1 MIKAAVLAMALL
13 GDQEDKEAA
22 EAISKFKAEM
32 KNPSTPARAA
42 AVAELGRVLHQKTLN
57 TIVIYLHQ
65 DTGEVRKA
73 AAAALGA
80 FIDYKRVALPQLLG
94 AIGPN
99 QKETMVLESI
109 FLSVGKL
116 GDETTLPTVHKYCDD
131 KDPKVAK
138 AALTAVGQIRK
149 LQSIDFIIDL
159 MKRLEKHLP
168 EPGQDTGGVGGVSIP
183 GGGDDPNRTR
193 AREVIP
199 ACIAT
204 LKVITKEN
212 WPSSKEWQIWW
223 TKKKGSFNL
232 DK

>member
-80 FIDYKRVALPQLLG
+80 FIDYKKVALPQLLG

-116 GDETTLPTVHKYCDD
+116 GDEQKKRKSDLTPAVETALGKITGENFKTLREANDWW
-131 KDPKVAK
+131 
-138 AALTAVGQIRK
+138 RK
-149 LQSIDFIIDL
+149 F
-159 MKRLEKHLP
+159 
-168 EPGQDTGGVGGVSIP
+168 
-183 GGGDDPNRTR
+183 
-193 AREVIP
+193 
-199 ACIAT
+199 
-204 LKVITKEN
+204 
-212 WPSSKEWQIWW
+212 
-223 TKKKGSFNL
+223 KGSW
-232 DK
+232 KEPQE